1 MWDNIIK
8 IKFFIVSLDI
18 LLRLLFISVPYFIV
32 LFVYCSNGTHEALS
46 INYAD
51 ERIIKINIIF
61 LNMSFIFYLIY

>member
-18 LLRLLFISVPYFIV
+18 LLRSLSISVPFSIV
-32 LFVYCSNGTHEALS
+32 LFVYCSNDTHEVLS

-61 LNMSFIFYLIY
+61 F

>member
-18 LLRLLFISVPYFIV
+18 LLRLLSISIPFSIV
-32 LFVYCSNGTHEALS
+32 LFVYCSNDYYDLQVARIEVLS

-51 ERIIKINIIF
+51 KFIIKN
-61 LNMSFIFYLIY
+61 